1 MPDELPPHYERS
13 DTPRF
18 GRSLG
23 APETIEHLRKKLQ
36 TVAADFA
43 EGKLNRAQFN
53 AIYAHYNEQRMLV
66 EKLHQRNPDNDI
78 WRQAVTPGNTGF
90 LRTHFEAR
98 PVFYIV
104 FRHHTPTPLMKGGVE
119 PADAV
124 RQIGSL
130 IKTVWKMEKIPASG
144 LARKAM
150 GDGQWVV
157 MALGE
162 FALTVVVFSLQPST
176 KQHNHIR
183 DLHRDFERANR
194 YSLERNLTPAKMVFP
209 QRGLLP
215 QDKYP

>member
-1 MPDELPPHYERS
+1 MYDELPPHYERS
-13 DTPRF
+13 NTPRL

-23 APETIEHLRKKLQ
+23 APETLEHLRSKMQ

-43 EGKLNRAQFN
+43 AGKLNRAQFN
-53 AIYAHYNEQRMLV
+53 AMYAHYSEQRLLV
-66 EKLHQRNPDNDI
+66 EKLHQRNPDNDL
-78 WRQAVTPGNTGF
+78 WRQAATPGHTSF

-104 FRHHTPTPLMKGGVE
+104 FRHHNTKPLIKAGVE
-119 PADAV
+119 PADAA

-130 IKTVWKMEKIPASG
+130 VKIVWKMEKIPTSG

-162 FALTVVVFSLQPST
+162 FSMTIVVYSLQPSSH
-176 KQHNHIR
+176 QHNHVR
-183 DLHRDFERANR
+183 DLHSDFERANR
-194 YSLERNLTPAKMVFP
+194 VGLQRNLSTQKMVFP

-215 QDKYP
+215 